1 MSMKTFEEIFAE
13 EYENTGCLNYKGFA
27 RKMYDRGA
35 KNGFNQFLMDAEK
48 DPSLYIDLARYLA
61 VSLAKEAVK
70 CNAADISL
78 SLDIEVDGKKYF
90 TRLSSITFL
99 SETKNLD
106 ERAMEVARN
115 LLNSSVICSMEDIL
129 AKAVLLGY
137 NLRKEDFDD

>member
-1 MSMKTFEEIFAE
+1 MKTFEEIFAE

-48 DPSLYIDLARYLA
+48 DHSLYIDLARYLA
-61 VSLAKEAVK
+61 VRLAKEAVK

-78 SLDIEVDGKKYF
+78 SLDIEVEGKKYF

>member
-1 MSMKTFEEIFAE
+1 
-13 EYENTGCLNYKGFA
+13 
-27 RKMYDRGA
+27 MYDRGA

-48 DPSLYIDLARYLA
+48 DPSLYMDLARYLA

-78 SLDIEVDGKKYF
+78 SLDIEVVGKKYF

>member
-1 MSMKTFEEIFAE
+1 MMKTFEDIFAE

-61 VSLAKEAVK
+61 VRLAEEAVK

-78 SLDIEVDGKKYF
+78 SLDIEVEGKKYF